1 MRRNRS
7 HSPMPSVAEPG
18 KALLIAVCSF
28 VRAARSVRGCCVS
41 VTNKPIPKDA
51 DVLVTIDDTTDLT
64 GLARAGRRL
73 KGLLK
78 PSTLAPTSSSLMR
91 LGVTSDAFAS
101 IASAIRAWHASP
113 SIADAAPTST
123 MTHVVTLSKELLAA
137 PPIDLWPDVVRRLK
151 VPPDV
156 DALLLTELERVR

>member
-1 MRRNRS
+1 VLRI
-7 HSPMPSVAEPG
+7 
-18 KALLIAVCSF
+18 ALMGSL
-28 VRAARSVRGCCVS
+28 

-91 LGVTSDAFAS
+91 TGCYLGRSCQYRECHPRVACLAQHCGRRS
-101 IASAIRAWHASP
+101 
-113 SIADAAPTST
+113 ST
-123 MTHVVTLSKELLAA
+123 MTFMLSRCRKNCLLLRQLTFGQTLSDASTC
-137 PPIDLWPDVVRRLK
+137 RLMLK
-151 VPPDV
+151 HYC
-156 DALLLTELERVR
+156 